1 MTLPDWQL
9 RQSFSRR
16 QHAGGAP
23 TPHTNTGEQMIIL
36 VDEYGGIAGFLTSKE
51 MLKEIVGPMSE
62 LGEDAGH

>member
-1 MTLPDWQL
+1 
-9 RQSFSRR
+9 
-16 QHAGGAP
+16 
-23 TPHTNTGEQMIIL
+23 MIIL